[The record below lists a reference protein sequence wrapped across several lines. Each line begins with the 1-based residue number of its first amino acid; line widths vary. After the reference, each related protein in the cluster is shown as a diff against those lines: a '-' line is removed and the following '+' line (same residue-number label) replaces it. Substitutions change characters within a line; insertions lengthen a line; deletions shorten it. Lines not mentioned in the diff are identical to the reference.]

1 MSTIHQHPLA
11 YLLGLEGVALMRAY
25 AGEHDAEFTR
35 ARIAEVRALLDREDE
50 LGDGV
55 DLDPVGLAEGYD
67 VWAPDY
73 DTPDNPFF
81 ALDEAVVLP
90 ILDSLEPGDAVD
102 AMCGT
107 GRYARHLAD
116 RGHRVRGYDL
126 SPGMLDVARPK
137 VSEADFVVAEATDL
151 PAADESADL
160 VVNALAI
167 NHVEDLSAAFA
178 ETARVLRTGG
188 HFLLVSM
195 TGYFPGARL
204 TPLLEHAADGRVG
217 YLPEWNHA
225 TGDYLR
231 AALAA
236 GFEVL
241 SCEELVADVAT
252 DEHDEATQLIDFTVP
267 VSIWQLHALTPA
279 AAHAVRDD
287 RPALTVWH
295 FRLR

>member
-1 MSTIHQHPLA
+1 MTTLHQHPLA

-25 AGEHDAEFTR
+25 AGEHDRAFTH
-35 ARIAEVRALLDREDE
+35 ARIEEVRALLDRAHE

-55 DLDPVGLAEGYD
+55 DLEPVGLAEGYD

-81 ALDEAVVLP
+81 ALDESVLLP

-126 SPGMLDVARPK
+126 SPGMIALARQK
-137 VSEADFVVAEATDL
+137 VPDADFEVAEATDL
-151 PAADESADL
+151 PAGDASAD
-160 VVNALAI
+160 VMVNALAV
-167 NHVEDLSAAFA
+167 NHVEDLAAVFGEA
-178 ETARVLRTGG
+178 ARVLRPGG
-188 HFLLVSM
+188 TFLLVSM
-195 TGYFPGARL
+195 AGYFVGSRL
-204 TPLLEHAADGRVG
+204 TPLLEHASDGRIG
-217 YLPEWNHA
+217 YLPEWNHS

-231 AALAA
+231 AALSA

-241 SCEELVADVAT
+241 ACEDLVAEVSGED
-252 DEHDEATQLIDFTVP
+252 DEDPSEAVDFSQP
-267 VSIWQLHALTPA
+267 VGIWSLHGLVPA

-287 RPALTVWH
+287 RPCLTVWR
-295 FRLR
+295 FRLP